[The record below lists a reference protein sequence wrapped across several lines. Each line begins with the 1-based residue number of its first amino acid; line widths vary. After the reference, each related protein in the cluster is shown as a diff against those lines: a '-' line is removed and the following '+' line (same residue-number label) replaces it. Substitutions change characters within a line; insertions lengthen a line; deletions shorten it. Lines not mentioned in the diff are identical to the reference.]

1 MTPTQPTQ
9 AQKTRDGVAHHWLKE
24 ALSMLFK
31 QQILNYLWL
40 DPTVP
45 IVQVCNVLLRL
56 QAEAQKQ
63 LTMKMEAMFQERL
76 WGISFPALERCQ
88 FKFWGQYLLRVAK
101 MHHLKSMPYIIHI
114 NYRCIACTHTH
125 IYIWHICIY
134 SSVCS
139 YTVRTRTHTHTH
151 SHIYIYIQTNMY
163 MPQ

>member
-1 MTPTQPTQ
+1 MALPTTGSKKRFQCY
-9 AQKTRDGVAHHWLKE
+9 
-24 ALSMLFK
+24 LS
-31 QQILNYLWL
+31 NRSSTTCDL
-40 DPTVP
+40 DSTVP

-88 FKFWGQYLLRVAK
+88 FKIWGQYLLRVAK

-139 YTVRTRTHTHTH
+139 YTVRTRTHTHTFT
-151 SHIYIYIQTNMY
+151 YIYTYKQTCICRNR
-163 MPQ
+163 